1 MTPKLGRAV
10 LWPSV
15 LDSDLLTGERQRAPR
30 QAVNGASSRLPSRT
44 GEPKTHHEAVTVEA
58 GVKYAANLWI
68 HLYDFKSPSRAG
80 ECPFLGQNTHNG
92 R

>member
-1 MTPKLGRAV
+1 VTPKLGRAV

-15 LDSDLLTGERQRAPR
+15 LDSDLL
-30 QAVNGASSRLPSRT
+30 T

>member
-1 MTPKLGRAV
+1 M
-10 LWPSV
+10 
-15 LDSDLLTGERQRAPR
+15 
-30 QAVNGASSRLPSRT
+30 
-44 GEPKTHHEAVTVEA
+44 TVEA